1 MLTDLIEFLM
11 KWYSICSFS
20 VALDATLIFV
30 FSSVKYFASTN
41 GYFCDLGIFFS
52 SSIEFVLFC
61 LYLTSNL
68 NSRNESCVMLQG
80 EVDIERAEGMQHS
93 GSSR

>member
-30 FSSVKYFASTN
+30 FSAVKYFSSTN
-41 GYFCDLGIFFS
+41 DYFL
-52 SSIEFVLFC
+52 
-61 LYLTSNL
+61 
-68 NSRNESCVMLQG
+68 
-80 EVDIERAEGMQHS
+80 
-93 GSSR
+93 